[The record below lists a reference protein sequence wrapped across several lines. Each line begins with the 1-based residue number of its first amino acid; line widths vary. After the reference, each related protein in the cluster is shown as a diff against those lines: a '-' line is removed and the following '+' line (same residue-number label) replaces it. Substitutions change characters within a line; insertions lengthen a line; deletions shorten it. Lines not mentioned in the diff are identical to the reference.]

1 MANTYTLIE
10 AKTLSTPAA
19 SVTFTS
25 IPATYTDLLL
35 WTSIRASSGG
45 GISAGLRFNGS
56 TTNYSER
63 LLYGGGSG
71 TAASANATT
80 TSIQW
85 ANLGN
90 DTNTSNTFSNCQLY
104 IPNYAGSTFKSVSTE
119 SVTENNATN
128 ADIYLDAGLWS
139 DTAAITSLTLTAS
152 TPDFATNSTFYLYG
166 IKNS

>member
-1 MANTYTLIE
+1 MANTYELIE
-10 AKTLSTPAA
+10 AKTLSSPAA

-25 IPATYTDLLL
+25 IPGTYTDLLL
-35 WTSIRASSGG
+35 STSIRASSGG
-45 GISAGLRFNGS
+45 TISAGLRFNGS

-63 LLYGGGSG
+63 LLYGTGSS
-71 TAASANATT
+71 AASANATT

-90 DTNTSNTFSNCQLY
+90 DTNTSNTFSNCQIY
-104 IPNYAGSTFKSVSTE
+104 IPNYAGSTNKSVSTE
-119 SVTENNATN
+119 SVTENNATG

>member
-10 AKTLSTPAA
+10 AKTLSAPAA

-25 IPATYTDLLL
+25 IPGTYTDLLL
-35 WTSIRASSGG
+35 STSIRASSGG
-45 GISAGLRFNGS
+45 TISAGLRFNGS

-63 LLYGGGSG
+63 LLYGNGSS
-71 TAASANATT
+71 AASANATT

-90 DTNTSNTFSNCQLY
+90 DTNTSNTFSNCQIY
-104 IPNYAGSTFKSVSTE
+104 IPNYAGSTNKSVSTE
-119 SVTENNATN
+119 SVTENNATG
-128 ADIYLDAGLWS
+128 ADIYADAGLWS

-166 IKNS
+166 ISNS